1 MDLPQTQSSPTVVA
15 LIILALLLLLA
26 GLILL
31 QIYLSKRDNR
41 WFGLILPVIFFCL
54 SIVLVFVFMPIR
66 VGISNVLVDGKNQ
79 PAEQPTGLLI
89 LHLFLTFLVANIPT
103 GLFLLIYFA
112 SREKM
117 KRRRELERMAAQELG

>member
-1 MDLPQTQSSPTVVA
+1 MDLPQTQSSSTVVA
-15 LIILALLLLLA
+15 LLIPTMLLLLA

-31 QIYLSKRDNR
+31 QIFLSKRDNR

-54 SIVLVFVFMPIR
+54 SIVLVFVLMPIR
-66 VGISNVLVDGKNQ
+66 VGVSNVMVDGQ
-79 PAEQPTGLLI
+79 SLPGGQPTALI
-89 LHLFLTFLVANIPT
+89 ILNLFLTFLVANIPT

-117 KRRRELERMAAQELG
+117 KRRKELERMAAQELE